1 NSIKEE
7 QQVSIALPGGVKEL
21 VDGANQFDADL
32 FMSAFGEGALVN
44 DRHRQFWG
52 SEAIRR
58 WCEIEITG
66 DRVTIEPVE
75 VVEHYGDVI
84 VTAKFDGDYDRSD
97 LPPELFLQLYCALRN
112 DKVVQLILL
121 PMDGRPLSKATVT
134 SIAATA
140 YSAELPEGARSP
152 LDVGRCAPPPG
163 RSRARRSG
171 HSVGPLSPPTCS
183 PGCMRI

>member
-1 NSIKEE
+1 MSIT
-7 QQVSIALPGGVKEL
+7 LPSGVKEL

-84 VTAKFDGDYDRSD
+84 VTAKFDGDYDKSD

-121 PMDGRPLSKATVT
+121 PMDGRPLTLLSQDVECPDCVLAMLELMAEVPTPDWRPPAL
-134 SIAATA
+134 IAEDYYAA
-140 YSAELPEGARSP
+140 
-152 LDVGRCAPPPG
+152 
-163 RSRARRSG
+163 
-171 HSVGPLSPPTCS
+171 
-183 PGCMRI
+183 

>member
-1 NSIKEE
+1 MQNKKIYWSSPQAEE
-7 QQVSIALPGGVKEL
+7 ALDVAFAQKKAVLAESDTIWGLFCPTFPAGVKEL

-84 VTAKFDGDYDRSD
+84 VTAKFDGDYDKSD
-97 LPPELFLQLYCALRN
+97 LPPELYLQLYCALRN
-112 DKVVQLILL
+112 NKIVQLILL
-121 PMDGRPLSKATVT
+121 PMDGRPLSKATET

-140 YSAELPEGARSP
+140 YSAELPKGARSP
-152 LDVGRCAPPPG
+152 LDVGR
-163 RSRARRSG
+163 
-171 HSVGPLSPPTCS
+171 
-183 PGCMRI
+183 

>member
-1 NSIKEE
+1 MSIT
-7 QQVSIALPGGVKEL
+7 LPGGVKEL

-66 DRVTIEPVE
+66 DRVTIEPIE

-84 VTAKFDGDYDRSD
+84 VTARFDGDYDKSD
-97 LPPELFLQLYCALRN
+97 LPPELFLQLYCALRS
-112 DKVVQLILL
+112 DKIVQLILL
-121 PMDGRPLSKATVT
+121 PMDGRPLSKATET

-152 LDVGRCAPPPG
+152 LDVGR
-163 RSRARRSG
+163 
-171 HSVGPLSPPTCS
+171 
-183 PGCMRI
+183 